1 MKAIE
6 ETVEANIS
14 SPFEIKEKKGLS
26 VIFKSMSGKKGG
38 TVSKDFEYD
47 TCRYDSYFDFRK
59 GAG

>member
-1 MKAIE
+1 M
-6 ETVEANIS
+6 
-14 SPFEIKEKKGLS
+14 IKELKGWS